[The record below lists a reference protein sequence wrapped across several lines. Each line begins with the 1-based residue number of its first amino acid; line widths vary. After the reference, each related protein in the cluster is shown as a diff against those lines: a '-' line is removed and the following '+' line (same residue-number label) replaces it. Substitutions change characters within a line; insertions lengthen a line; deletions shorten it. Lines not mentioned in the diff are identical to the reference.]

1 MPSPSLTQLALPHV
15 TQLHAYTPGLQ
26 PTEPGWVKLN
36 TNECPY
42 PPSPRVAEALRCEIG
57 TDGASLRLYP
67 NPKSAPLRA
76 AVATHHGLGEENVCI
91 GNGSDDILN
100 LLVRI
105 FCDAARVSLG
115 RRSLGEGGR
124 PVISV
129 PTDSSEEPNPIT
141 GQETRAAA
149 GFMFPSYSL
158 YPVLVGIQDGRSAVI
173 EFDRSMRLPV
183 EKIAA
188 SQAQVFFL
196 TSPNAPTGIGFAN
209 AEIERI
215 LETFQGVLVVDEAYV
230 PFARE
235 NVVPLLARFPRL
247 VIVRTFSK
255 AYALAGI
262 RVGYALAQ
270 PEIIGLLDRVRDSYN
285 VNRLS
290 QVAAVAALGDSVYH
304 EAMLAKVIATRDANL
319 ARFEG
324 ERRWFTY
331 PSQGNFI
338 FTEPKNARGESG
350 PAVAKLAYDFL
361 CSRKVLVR
369 HFPSHALTAS
379 FLRIS
384 VGTDGEMLVLN
395 ETLDA
400 WLKTLRA

>member
-1 MPSPSLTQLALPHV
+1 MPFSPLTQLALPHV
-15 TQLHAYTPGLQ
+15 AALHAYTPGLQ

-42 PPSPRVAEALRCEIG
+42 PPSPRVAEALRQEIG
-57 TDGASLRLYP
+57 ADGASLRLYP
-67 NPKSAPLRA
+67 NPKSSPLRA
-76 AVATHHGLGEENVCI
+76 AVASHHGLREENVCI

-105 FCDAARVSLG
+105 FCA
-115 RRSLGEGGR
+115 
-124 PVISV
+124 
-129 PTDSSEEPNPIT
+129 
-141 GQETRAAA
+141 QEAAA
-149 GFMFPSYSL
+149 GFTFPSYSL

-183 EKIAA
+183 EQIVA
-188 SQAQVFFL
+188 SKASVFFL
-196 TSPNAPTGIGFAN
+196 TSPNAPTGVAFAN

-215 LETFQGVLVVDEAYV
+215 LATFRGVLVVDEAYV

-235 NVVPLLARFPRL
+235 NAVSLLARFPNL
-247 VIVRTFSK
+247 VVVRTFSK

-270 PEIIGLLDRVRDSYN
+270 PELIGLLDRVRDSYN

-290 QVAAVAALGDSVYH
+290 QAAALAALGDPAYYD
-304 EAMLAKVIATRDANL
+304 AMLARVKATRDANL
-319 ARFEG
+319 VRFAEKRG
-324 ERRWFTY
+324 WFTY
-331 PSQGNFI
+331 PSQANFI

-350 PAVAKLAYDFL
+350 PAVAKAAYDFL

-379 FLRIS
+379 FLRIT
-384 VGTDGEMLVLN
+384 VGTDGEMLALN
-395 ETLDA
+395 DTLDA
-400 WLKTLRA
+400 WLKTPLA